1 LRPEAGRRYTAADAR
16 VPTLF
21 DDGLRKAA
29 EIPVQREVQISMKC
43 IPIAVIVSTLYVAG
57 ASAQATTPAT
67 QRPTTPT
74 TTPAQTPPTQRPT
87 TPSTPPAQQTPP
99 PTLPTQQAPKPATP
113 PPPFP
118 AEAKIGFVSMQTIVA
133 ESKLGKAGSAKMKDL
148 HDKNVA
154 SLKVKTDAITA
165 QQQKIQQQQGVIS
178 EAALGQLTRQLEG
191 MQRDLQNTQAQL
203 TSDEQN
209 LNEDLL
215 TDFQA
220 KVSPLI
226 DALRVEKGLW
236 VIFAV
241 QDAENPG
248 MISIASANE
257 GLNLSLEI
265 VKRLDAKTD
274 PGGK

>member
-1 LRPEAGRRYTAADAR
+1 
-16 VPTLF
+16 
-21 DDGLRKAA
+21 
-29 EIPVQREVQISMKC
+29 MKC
-43 IPIAVIVSTLYVAG
+43 IPIAVIVSTLYVAS
-57 ASAQATTPAT
+57 AAAQAT
-67 QRPTTPT
+67 
-74 TTPAQTPPTQRPT
+74 TPPTQRPT
-87 TPSTPPAQQTPP
+87 TPATTPAQTPSTQRPAAPATPPAQTPP

-118 AEAKIGFVSMQTIVA
+118 TDAKIAFVSMQTIVA
-133 ESKLGKAGSAKMKDL
+133 ESKLGKAGSAKMKEL

-154 SLKVKTDAITA
+154 ALKTKGDAITA

-178 EAALGQLTRQLEG
+178 DAALGQMTRQLET
-191 MQRDLQNTQAQL
+191 MNRDLQSTQAQY

-215 TDFQA
+215 GDFQT
-220 KVSPLI
+220 KVSPI
-226 DALRVEKGLW
+226 IEALRVERGLW